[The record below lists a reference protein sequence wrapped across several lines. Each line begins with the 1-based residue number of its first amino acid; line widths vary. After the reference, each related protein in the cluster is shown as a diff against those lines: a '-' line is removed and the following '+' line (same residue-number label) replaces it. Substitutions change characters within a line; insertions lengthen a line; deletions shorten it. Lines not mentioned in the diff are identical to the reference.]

1 MTDVKFKS
9 DMVVLD
15 IRGGKGISGKNGSK
29 LTSPGE
35 VLLLDRNGDLVV
47 RNELDDRSMYE
58 KRTPPEEPETKAKR
72 DPIPD
77 TPKSGKPK
85 KVKPPR

>member
-1 MTDVKFKS
+1 
-9 DMVVLD
+9 
-15 IRGGKGISGKNGSK
+15 
-29 LTSPGE
+29 
-35 VLLLDRNGDLVV
+35 VV

-77 TPKSGKPK
+77 TPKPKMPKKPK
-85 KVKPPR
+85 RQ